1 MTRETLQ
8 QKLDELNVWKRGDE
22 RAPHKPL
29 LLLLAMGRAVR
40 GEERLVSF
48 REIEAPLTGLLRH
61 FGPPRRAYHPEFPFR
76 YLATDGLWEVP
87 EASSWGKKHLRDR
100 GIKGGLP
107 EPLYRLLAMDPA
119 SARLAARRLLD
130 AHFPVSM
137 HQHILEA
144 VGLWGVAE
152 EEVRASRR
160 HRRDPN
166 FREAVL
172 TAYERRCA
180 VCDFDLR
187 LKDDLLGLEAA
198 HIQWHSHGGP
208 DQVANGL
215 ALCSF
220 HHGAFDRGAIGLEK
234 SAAGSGYRLVVS
246 REVHG
251 TSPAVRWLLDYHDC
265 PIRSPQ
271 EGDAEPADQYVAWH
285 TRQVFRA
292 PPRGQVRTPAC

>member
-1 MTRETLQ
+1 MTREALHR
-8 QKLDELNVWKRGDE
+8 KLDELNVWKRGNE

-76 YLATDGLWEVP
+76 YLASDGLWEVP
-87 EASSWGKKHLRDR
+87 EVSSWSKKHLRDR
-100 GIKGGLP
+100 GVKGGLP
-107 EPLYRLLAMDPA
+107 EPLYRLLTADPV
-119 SARLAARRLLD
+119 SARLAARRLLNG
-130 AHFPVSM
+130 HFPVSM
-137 HQHILEA
+137 HQHILEV
-144 VGLWGVAE
+144 VGLWDADEPEAG
-152 EEVRASRR
+152 ASRR
-160 HRRDPN
+160 LRRDPN

-215 ALCSF
+215 ALCTF
-220 HHGAFDRGAIGLEK
+220 HHGAFDRGAIGLDK
-234 SAAGSGYRLVVS
+234 VSGGTGYRLVVS

-265 PIRSPQ
+265 PIRPPQ
-271 EGDAEPADQYVAWH
+271 EGIGEPEDRFVAWH
-285 TRQVFRA
+285 TKQVFRA
-292 PPRGQVRTPAC
+292 PPRGYARTPAC